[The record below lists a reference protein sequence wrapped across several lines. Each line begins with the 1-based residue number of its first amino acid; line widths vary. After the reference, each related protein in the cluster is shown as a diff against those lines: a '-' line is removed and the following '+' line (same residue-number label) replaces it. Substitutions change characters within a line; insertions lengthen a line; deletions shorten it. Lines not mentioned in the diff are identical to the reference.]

1 MFLVLRVNDISKQD
15 VMSIE
20 PVSIALNEKEAD
32 SAVLRDSETSGI
44 KLYLFV
50 ESQSSKLFDLK
61 KLNQNWK
68 KKKKLGKI
76 EVGVYSFISD

>member
-32 SAVLRDSETSGI
+32 SAVLKDSETSGI

-76 EVGVYSFISD
+76 EVGIYSFNSD